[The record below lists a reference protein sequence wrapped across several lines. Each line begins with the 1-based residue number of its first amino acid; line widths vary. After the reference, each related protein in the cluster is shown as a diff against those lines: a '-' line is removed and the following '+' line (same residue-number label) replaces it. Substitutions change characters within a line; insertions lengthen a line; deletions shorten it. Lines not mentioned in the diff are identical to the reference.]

1 LIGQYVQMKRNS
13 FLAATAITVGVLI
26 ISFFGYAPQLSAS
39 SADSAEN
46 AEWQLTVTGAVG
58 HPLNLSWTEIVAMPK
73 STVNAALVC
82 VDMPNYIL
90 AQGDWAG
97 IKLRTLLEE
106 AGISAGAI
114 KVGFYAQ
121 DGYST
126 DLTVETAM
134 RDDVI
139 LAYEKDGKPLDETLR
154 LVVPGK
160 WGYKW
165 IAQVVGIELFNYNF
179 LGVWES
185 RGYSDEA
192 ETAIGSGQALS
203 SPPSAEA
210 TPSPAPSPTQT
221 PEPTQPSSP
230 APSQSPSPTPTP
242 LPSSQAALMEMD
254 LSAAAIAFIVLVV
267 AAAIVLRIRGKRPQ
281 EPRYALP

>member
-1 LIGQYVQMKRNS
+1 MKKTS
-13 FLAATAITVGVLI
+13 LLAVTAITVGVLI
-26 ISFFGYAPQLSAS
+26 ISSLGYAPILSAS
-39 SADSAEN
+39 SANSNDNEVSSSN
-46 AEWQLTVTGAVG
+46 SEWQLTVTGLVE
-58 HPLNLSWTEIVAMPK
+58 HPLNLSWAEIVAMPK

-97 IKLRTLLEE
+97 IKLRTLLEKS
-106 AGISAGAI
+106 GISADAI
-114 KVGFYAQ
+114 KVGFYAK

-165 IAQVVGIELFNYNF
+165 IAQVSGIELFNYNF

-185 RGYSDEA
+185 KGYSDEA
-192 ETAIGSGQALS
+192 VTSTGSGQAL
-203 SPPSAEA
+203 PPSAEA
-210 TPSPAPSPTQT
+210 APSPTQT

-230 APSQSPSPTPTP
+230 APSQSPSPTPTS
-242 LPSSQAALMEMD
+242 LPSSQAAPKEMD
-254 LSAAAIAFIVLVV
+254 LSTATIAVIVLIV
-267 AAAIVLRIRGKRPQ
+267 AAAAALKTRGKRPQ
-281 EPRYALP
+281 EPR

>member
-1 LIGQYVQMKRNS
+1 MKRTS
-13 FLAATAITVGVLI
+13 FSAATAITVGVLI
-26 ISFFGYAPQLSAS
+26 FSFFGYTPQLSAS

-46 AEWQLTVTGAVG
+46 AEWQLTATGLVG
-58 HPLNLSWTEIVAMPK
+58 QPLNLSWAEIVAMPK
-73 STVNAALVC
+73 STVNAALIC
-82 VDMPNYIL
+82 VDMPNNIL
-90 AQGDWAG
+90 AQGNWTG
-97 IKLRTLLEE
+97 IKLRILLEE
-106 AGISAGAI
+106 AGIPADAI
-114 KVGFYAQ
+114 KVGFYAK

-165 IAQVVGIELFNYNF
+165 IARVVGIELFNYNF

-185 RGYSDEA
+185 KGYSDEA
-192 ETAIGSGQALS
+192 EVSIGSDQALPP
-203 SPPSAEA
+203 PPSAEA
-210 TPSPAPSPTQT
+210 TPSTTPSPTQT

-230 APSQSPSPTPTP
+230 VPSQSPSPTPTP
-242 LPSSQAALMEMD
+242 LPSSQAAPMERD
-254 LSAAAIAFIVLVV
+254 LSVATTAVILLVV
-267 AAAIVLRIRGKRPQ
+267 VAAIVLRIRRKRLQ
-281 EPRYALP
+281 ESRCASP

>member
-1 LIGQYVQMKRNS
+1 MKRTS
-13 FLAATAITVGVLI
+13 FLTVTAITVGVLI

-39 SADSAEN
+39 SANSAEN

-58 HPLNLSWTEIVAMPK
+58 HPLNLSWAEIVAMPK

-106 AGISAGAI
+106 AGISADAI
-114 KVGFYAQ
+114 KVGFYAK

-126 DLTVETAM
+126 DLTAETAM

-185 RGYSDEA
+185 KGYSDEA
-192 ETAIGSGQALS
+192 ETSIGSGQAFPL
-203 SPPSAEA
+203 SAEA

-221 PEPTQPSSP
+221 PEPTQLSSP
-230 APSQSPSPTPTP
+230 ASSQSPSPTPTP
-242 LPSSQAALMEMD
+242 LPSSQAALIEMD
-254 LSAAAIAFIVLVV
+254 LSAAAIAVIVLVV
-267 AAAIVLRIRGKRPQ
+267 AAAIVLKIRGKRPQ
-281 EPRYALP
+281 EPR